1 VQVYRGVVTTG
12 IYCREG
18 CGARPLPRHVRTFAT
33 AASAEAA
40 GFRACLQCRPYR
52 QSPEVS
58 WVGPELVCRGV
69 QLVLDGILQDAN
81 EDALARRLGV
91 SARHLRRAFL
101 AHVGVT
107 PSQLARS
114 GRAHFARRLL
124 DDTDLTITEVAFAA
138 GFGSVRQFGRVMV
151 EVFRATPSELRARR
165 RVGDRL
171 AADGGIELRLPFRP
185 PLDFEGMLGFL
196 RTDAIAGV
204 EHVADGH
211 YRRTI
216 SVEGDPGVIEVRRG
230 GHDHLVLRAHLPHWR
245 GLLHVAQRARH
256 IFDLDIAH
264 ADAECHHADDPVL
277 GPLVRRRPGLRM
289 IGSWDAVE
297 TGVLAIVSQQAGLAG
312 ATVLLGR
319 VADRFGTPVAGLRPL
334 GLRHLFPPVEA
345 LCEAD
350 VAETG
355 IDEARSAAVAAFARA
370 VRAGQLHLDRSMPLD
385 DLLRGLTAL
394 PGVGEWAAQFL
405 ALRLGEPDA
414 FPVNDPVL
422 ARVFEAA
429 CAGAGRD
436 APSPP
441 APSLA
446 EHAERW
452 RPWRAL
458 AATQLWVAQSELA
471 ARAAG

>member
-18 CGARPLPRHVRTFAT
+18 CGARPLPHHVRTFPT

-52 QSPEVS
+52 LAPEVS

-81 EDALARRLGV
+81 EDVLARRLGV
-91 SARHLRRAFL
+91 SARHQRRAFL

-165 RVGDRL
+165 RAGDRL

-204 EHVADGH
+204 EHVTDGQ

-216 SVEGDPGVIEVRRG
+216 SVEGDPGVIEIWRG
-230 GHDHLVLRAHLPHWR
+230 GADHLVLRAHLPHWR

-256 IFDLDIAH
+256 IFDLDVAH
-264 ADAECHHADDPVL
+264 GDAECHHAGDPVL

-289 IGSWDAVE
+289 VGSWDPVE

-312 ATVLLGR
+312 ATMLLGR
-319 VADRFGTPVAGLRPL
+319 LAARFGTPVAGLTALDL
-334 GLRHLFPPVEA
+334 GHLFPTTEV
-345 LCEAD
+345 LGRAD
-350 VAETG
+350 LSEVG
-355 IDEARSAAVAAFARA
+355 IDDVRAAAVHAFARA
-370 VRAGQLHLDRSMPLD
+370 LTAGQVRLDRSMSLD
-385 DLLRGLTAL
+385 DLLGALTSL
-394 PGVGEWAAQFL
+394 PGVGRWAAQFL
-405 ALRLGEPDA
+405 ALRIGEPDA
-414 FPVNDPVL
+414 FPDNDPVL
-422 ARVFEAA
+422 GRVFEAA
-429 CAGAGRD
+429 RRD
-436 APSPP
+436 A
-441 APSLA
+441 APGTSTQGSLA

-458 AATQLWVAQSELA
+458 AATQLWVALGQPGLGA
-471 ARAAG
+471 VG